1 MSDTTTST
9 RFLNAF
15 YGRRFTAV
23 AIIAACCASASLNI
37 WGGTM
42 MFPNL
47 ITSIVF
53 GVMIACGEFI
63 AATAL
68 RHIVADFENNRY
80 WKARLGSLI
89 LALAITGCVISGHKA
104 FSTLFLEA
112 DANYT
117 ALQKRAETI
126 QKVAD
131 EYAAIYAAD
140 DSEMNGKRWELRQR
154 NADRAALDV
163 LKAKPPSEAVIYVM
177 LALFEITKIG
187 GLYALATPSSR
198 GLTHRQRKAQ
208 TRIQKINDAKAAIRY
223 EQQLRAAMA
232 AEDDDNVIDIKRAKA

>member
-1 MSDTTTST
+1 MSQSTTST
-9 RFLNAF
+9 RFLNGF

-23 AIIAACCASASLNI
+23 AIIAACAASAVLNI

-47 ITSIVF
+47 VTSAVF

-112 DANYT
+112 EANYE
-117 ALQKRAETI
+117 ALQAREAALKN
-126 QKVAD
+126 VAL
-131 EYAAIYAAD
+131 EYAATYAAD
-140 DSEMNGKRWELRQR
+140 DSDINRARWEQRQK
-154 NADRAALDV
+154 NADAASLEV
-163 LKAKPPSEAVIYVM
+163 LKAKPPSTAVIYVM

-187 GLYALATPSSR
+187 GLYSLATPSTR
-198 GLTHRQRKAQ
+198 GQTHRQRNAAK
-208 TRIQKINDAKAAIRY
+208 RLQKIKDAEAEARFERELAAIL
-223 EQQLRAAMA
+223 E
-232 AEDDDNVIDIKRAKA
+232 AEDNIIPMRAKA

>member
-1 MSDTTTST
+1 MSDNKTSHA
-9 RFLNAF
+9 FLNDF
-15 YGRRFTAV
+15 SGRRFTAV
-23 AIIAACCASASLNI
+23 AIIAACAASAVLNI

-47 ITSIVF
+47 VTSVVF

-68 RHIVADFENNRY
+68 RHIVADFENYRY

-112 DANYT
+112 EANYE
-117 ALQKRAETI
+117 ALQAREAALKN
-126 QKVAD
+126 VAL
-131 EYAAIYAAD
+131 EYAATYAAD
-140 DSEMNGKRWELRQR
+140 DSDINRARWEQRQK
-154 NADRAALDV
+154 NADAASLEV
-163 LKAKPPSEAVIYVM
+163 LKAKPPSTAVIYVM

-187 GLYALATPSSR
+187 GLYALATPSTR

-208 TRIQKINDAKAAIRY
+208 KRMQKIKDAEALALFEAKLAAAQDIDNVVP
-223 EQQLRAAMA
+223 LRA
-232 AEDDDNVIDIKRAKA
+232 